1 MIRGL
6 GRKTIHKL
14 IAYLTQEK
22 LNNLEF
28 NELIDIIQRKISS
41 RKISY
46 NLEALKRDNEN
57 ILHLCYKNN
66 IKIISLLDDEYPK
79 KLLNINDKPVILY
92 IQGNKEMLDESK
104 NIAIVGSRRPTRK
117 GYEISSIIAEKLAKE
132 GYNIISGLALGCDTA
147 GHRGCLY
154 GNGKTAAA
162 IPSGH
167 EYVYPRANK
176 GLYYQILE
184 NDGCIVSELVP
195 LSKPIKVDFINRDR
209 LQAAFS
215 EGIIVIES
223 TLNSGTI
230 HTVKYSIEYG
240 KLIACS
246 GHKSNENP
254 GNFKLNEKLLKERIA
269 YKINNFDDLINFTE
283 KAINYKLSIV

>member
-6 GRKTIHKL
+6 GRRTLHKL

-22 LNNLEF
+22 LYNLEF
-28 NELIDIIQRKISS
+28 KELIDIIQRKISS

-46 NLEALKRDNEN
+46 NFDLLKKEKEK
-57 ILHLCYKNN
+57 IFELCYKNN
-66 IKIISLLDDEYPK
+66 IEIISLLDDEYPK
-79 KLLNINDKPVILY
+79 KLINIDDKPILLY
-92 IQGNKEMLDESK
+92 IQGNKEMLDENR
-104 NIAIVGSRRPTRK
+104 NIAIIGSRRPTRK
-117 GYEISSIIAEKLAKE
+117 GYEIGSIISEKLAKE

-184 NDGCIVSELVP
+184 NDGCIVSELTP
-195 LSKPIKVDFINRDR
+195 LSKPTKVDFINRDR

-230 HTVKYSIEYG
+230 HTVKFAIEYG

-246 GHKSNENP
+246 GHNSKENP
-254 GNFKLNEKLLKERIA
+254 VNFKLNEKLLKERIA
-269 YKINNFDDLINFTE
+269 YKINDFDDLISFTE
-283 KAINYKLSIV
+283 KAINCKLNIV